1 MATQIESSLAL
12 IREYI
17 AYNEFDLIWIKSP
30 KNGIAVG
37 SVVGSIGKD
46 GYCTFQ
52 LKGKHYTN
60 HKVIWQLVYGE
71 IPYGYVVDHRDRN
84 RSNNSRAN
92 LRLAT
97 FSQNLQNSKGKG
109 KYLKGA
115 RLNKKTGKWYAS
127 ITEDGRLKYLGSF
140 NTELAAH
147 KAYLAAAK
155 ILHGEFFNDCVS

>member
-1 MATQIESSLAL
+1 MTVQFESFIAL
-12 IREYI
+12 IKEYI
-17 AYNEFDLIWIKSP
+17 AYNELDLIWVKSP
-30 KNGIAVG
+30 RIGIAVG

-46 GYCTFQ
+46 GYRTFK
-52 LKGKHYTN
+52 LKGKNYTN

-84 RSNNSRAN
+84 RSNNVRMN

-115 RLNKKTGKWYAS
+115 RLDKKTRKWYAS
-127 ITEDGRLKYLGSF
+127 ITENGRLKYLGSF
-140 NTELAAH
+140 STEIAAH

>member
-1 MATQIESSLAL
+1 MTTQINNAMDL

-17 AYNEFDLIWIKSP
+17 AYNGVDLIWIKSP
-30 KNGIAVG
+30 KAGIAVG
-37 SVVGSIGKD
+37 SIAGSVGKD
-46 GYCTFQ
+46 GYRTFQ

-60 HKVIWQLVYGE
+60 HKIIWQLAYGE

-84 RSNNSRAN
+84 RSNNVRMN

-115 RLNKKTGKWYAS
+115 RLDKKTRKWYAS
-127 ITEDGRLKYLGSF
+127 ITENGRLKYLGSF
-140 NTELAAH
+140 STEIAAH